1 MSFLYVLMFSPSL
14 FSMATPAPVEP
25 SPLGILVQWIGL
37 AIMAGALVM
46 ESVADR
52 QKSAFKTQFPRQFYN
67 VGLYRWV
74 RCPNYL
80 GEILFWV
87 GNWVT
92 GLVFYTS
99 ILRWV
104 ASLAGLV
111 CIVLIMLGSTKRL
124 EAQQDERYGDR
135 PEYQTYVQKVPIL
148 IPFIPV
154 YSFRTLRVYLG

>member
-1 MSFLYVLMFSPSL
+1 MSARIGGCAARTTWGRFS
-14 FSMATPAPVEP
+14 
-25 SPLGILVQWIGL
+25 
-37 AIMAGALVM
+37 
-46 ESVADR
+46 
-52 QKSAFKTQFPRQFYN
+52 
-67 VGLYRWV
+67 
-74 RCPNYL
+74 
-80 GEILFWV
+80 FWV

-99 ILRWV
+99 IPRWV

-135 PEYQTYVQKVPIL
+135 LEYQTYVQTVPIL

-154 YSFRTLRVYLG
+154 YSFRTMRVYLG